1 MKIIL
6 IITILLSYAL
16 YSDLTRPPN
25 TIFESEESYKNYL
38 HYLDKNG
45 LN

>member
-6 IITILLSYAL
+6 IISILLGLAL
-16 YSDLTRPPN
+16 YSDLTRTQNP
-25 TIFESEESYKNYL
+25 IFQNETTYKNYL
-38 HYLDKNG
+38 HFLEKNG

>member
-6 IITILLSYAL
+6 IISILLSLAL
-16 YSDLTRPPN
+16 YSDLTRPKN
-25 TIFESEESYKNYL
+25 TMFETEESYKNYL
-38 HYLDKNG
+38 HYLEKNG